1 MRSVPAP
8 PRALHPAGIHPA
20 LWRFA
25 EECNGLLARLLGY
38 MGALALITIV
48 VVSLWEDLQLPAGTS
63 PGTSDWSIAARAR
76 PAFAV
81 SQADPF
87 GKTEVYEIL
96 QHPEGGRKDVL
107 RWERDGKPVAELE
120 VYRSG
125 GEVKRSGPPVAEIAG
140 RMDPGG
146 ARELQPAGL
155 IDSKFGA
162 VALLGLIDRGGEPA
176 CLGFIKQFA
185 QPDVRIS
192 GWSCQGD
199 TLPARRA
206 AIGCILNRLVLLT
219 AGSDPKLA
227 ELFAHAEL
235 RRGACTPGAAS
246 PARSADWVTGVQNP
260 RLRGGL

>member
-8 PRALHPAGIHPA
+8 PHALHPAGIDSA

-38 MGALALITIV
+38 MGALALITMI
-48 VVSLWEDLQLPAGTS
+48 VVSLWDDLQLQNTASAAKVGWNVP
-63 PGTSDWSIAARAR
+63 ARAS

-81 SQADPF
+81 SQADLF
-87 GKTEVYEIL
+87 DKTEVYEIL

-107 RWERDGKPVAELE
+107 RWARDEKTVAELE
-120 VYRSG
+120 VYRPG
-125 GEVKRSGPPVAEIAG
+125 GEVKRSGPPLADIAG

-146 ARELQPAGL
+146 AREVQAAGL
-155 IDSKFGA
+155 VDSKFGA

-185 QPDVRIS
+185 EPDVRIS

-199 TLPARRA
+199 TLTARRA
-206 AIGCILNRLVLLT
+206 AIGCMLNRLVLLT

-235 RRGACTPGAAS
+235 RRGACTPGVPVRS
-246 PARSADWVTGVQNP
+246 PDWLTGAENP
-260 RLRGGL
+260 RLRGRL